1 MKGKTHKQGVLV
13 VENALKKIN
22 FFKFYKKIDIQ
33 RLKINFE
40 SRTILCKKYFFFIKN
55 CFKADNI
62 KFPSGS
68 SSLKSTHSN
77 KTVTPKE

>member
-13 VENALKKIN
+13 VENALKKKI
-22 FFKFYKKIDIQ
+22 KFYKKIDIL